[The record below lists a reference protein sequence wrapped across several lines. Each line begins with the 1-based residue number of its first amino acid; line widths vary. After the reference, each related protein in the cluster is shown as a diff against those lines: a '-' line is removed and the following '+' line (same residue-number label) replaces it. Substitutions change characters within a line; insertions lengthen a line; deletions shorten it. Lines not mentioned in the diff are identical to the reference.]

1 MKIIRILLAGLLLV
15 PLAMPAQAVSRKTD
29 VVTLYNGD
37 TVTGEIKHL
46 FGGILEL
53 STDAMGTLKIEWKEI
68 ARLES
73 KYNYEIRLSDGRR
86 HYGTMNSD
94 TRPGEL
100 VVEDL
105 YGDHAVDSLTIVEL
119 RPIEERWVDRLDV
132 YLSANYNYTKA
143 SSVQAVTLNTEIEYE
158 NESSQT
164 SLTARVVN
172 TDTLNEDTS
181 SGRVDL
187 ERRVWTDRARLYR
200 LFYGNLEYNDELGLE
215 RRVTVGAGLG
225 RYFIDNNRNRFS
237 GAFGLQAITERQL
250 ESSGAD
256 QSLELFMSGEYA
268 IWQFDT
274 PEMDIA
280 LTGALFPSLTESGRV
295 RSNTD
300 IRIRWEII
308 EDLFWDVSAWATYD
322 NKANSGN
329 AADYGIST
337 GVGWKY

>member
-37 TVTGEIKHL
+37 TVTGEIKSL

-53 STDAMGTLKIEWKEI
+53 STDAMGTLKIEWQEI

-105 YGDHAVDSLTIVEL
+105 YGDHSVDSLAIVEL
-119 RPIEERWVDRLDV
+119 RPIEERWIDRLDV

-143 SSVQAVTLNTEIEYE
+143 SSVQSITFNTEIGYE
-158 NESSQT
+158 NENSRT
-164 SLTARVVN
+164 SLTSRVVN
-172 TDTLNEDTS
+172 TNTLDEDTS

-187 ERRVWTDRARLYR
+187 ARRVWTDRARLYR
-200 LFYGNLEYNDELGLE
+200 LFYGNLEYNDELGLD
-215 RRVTVGAGLG
+215 RRGTVGAGLG
-225 RYFIDNNRNRFS
+225 RYFIDNNRHRFS
-237 GAFGLQAITERQL
+237 GAFGLQALTERQV
-250 ESSGAD
+250 ESSGTD
-256 QSLELFMSGEYA
+256 QSLELFISGEYA

-322 NKANSGN
+322 NKADSGN
-329 AADYGIST
+329 QVDYGVST
-337 GVGWKY
+337 GIGWEY